1 MVTQQRK
8 AEQKNKIIGWLKKRL
23 NAGLLEKTEYDA
35 KAKLVEQSTDKLVSD
50 EEAKAFFK
58 TLGVIDE
65 EDLGYGSPEKKASKK
80 LDAQEEEAA
89 KAAKELAKRMKAK
102 KKQIEALKA
111 EREKKIQE
119 AALKL
124 EEERK

>member
-8 AEQKNKIIGWLKKRL
+8 VEQKNKIIGWLKKRL

-35 KAKLVEQSTDKLVSD
+35 KIKLVEQNTDKLVSD

-65 EDLGYGSPEKKASKK
+65 EDLGYASPEKKASKK
-80 LDAQEEEAA
+80 LEA
-89 KAAKELAKRMKAK
+89 
-102 KKQIEALKA
+102 
-111 EREKKIQE
+111 
-119 AALKL
+119 
-124 EEERK
+124 